1 MQVKNADPHAVSGGC
16 GLDLSESRDHWS
28 GAEGWPLCQS
38 WGMRW
43 TEGEQLGLGDGS
55 GSLREV
61 RVKLI

>member
-1 MQVKNADPHAVSGGC
+1 MQALVQSQEGVDWICQNQGIIGVEQRA
-16 GLDLSESRDHWS
+16 GLGVE
-28 GAEGWPLCQS
+28 P